1 MKETHSAAIIFLL
14 AAILSVLLFGANVVL
29 AGTGAIIAIGIAL
42 AAIVAVIVFSG
53 IIISKLPGFAAGFLR
68 GWIKIVAAP
77 VTAPVQY
84 WRTIRDRRSHY
95 CNNRLSL
102 HFVRS
107 IDGVLHRHRD
117 SDSNSG
123 GNPGGSGWKMISAP
137 ADKNAARDEELD
149 RIPFQKIDRSK
160 WPSNVRPIAIGE
172 ADGLGID
179 KRSGPRK

>member
-84 WRTIRDRRSHY
+84 WRTIRDRRSRGERVNLITATIGFLY
-95 CNNRLSL
+95 TS
-102 HFVRS
+102 F
-107 IDGVLHRHRD
+107 
-117 SDSNSG
+117 
-123 GNPGGSGWKMISAP
+123 
-137 ADKNAARDEELD
+137 AALMR
-149 RIPFQKIDRSK
+149 PTS
-160 WPSNVRPIAIGE
+160 PS
-172 ADGLGID
+172 
-179 KRSGPRK
+179 

>member
-84 WRTIRDRRSHY
+84 WRTIRDRRSRGERVNLITATIGFLY
-95 CNNRLSL
+95 TS
-102 HFVRS
+102 F
-107 IDGVLHRHRD
+107 
-117 SDSNSG
+117 
-123 GNPGGSGWKMISAP
+123 
-137 ADKNAARDEELD
+137 AALMA
-149 RIPFQKIDRSK
+149 SY
-160 WPSNVRPIAIGE
+160 IAIVIPTVIVV
-172 ADGLGID
+172 GILVEVGG
-179 KRSGPRK
+179 K